1 MPVEI
6 DLGSE
11 FRYRPAGGL
20 ALFISQSSETA
31 DTLAASRYA
40 HGQKRGWTAGSITA
54 CQSRLDR
61 PMLRGLTPYLDCIR
75 ENSSDVFLNEKD
87 ILDQVE
93 GICIGWYDYRYR

>member
-1 MPVEI
+1 MCGI
-6 DLGSE
+6 
-11 FRYRPAGGL
+11 RRRACPAGGL

-54 CQSRLDR
+54 CRSRLDR

-75 ENSSDVFLNEKD
+75 ENSSNVFLSKKGALN
-87 ILDQVE
+87 QV
-93 GICIGWYDYRYR
+93 GSLMHRMI